1 MREAIEQ
8 RGGHLGIAQNANAAR
23 GANARWSR
31 RRRGH
36 EFSLEGRTA
45 LVTGAVRESERRSP
59 KRSHSTARESR
70 SVTSTMKARIAPAGL
85 LPKKGPAVVQLRCD
99 VAEETSVAALTDWA
113 MEHRT
118 LLMYTRR
125 RPHNHPSV
133 LPISAIY
140 TICGNADELRVF
152 CRYFDRLII
161 GNSARNSC
169 ILTRI

>member
-8 RGGHLGIAQNANAAR
+8 RGGHLGIVQNANAAR
-23 GANARWSR
+23 GANARWLR

-70 SVTSTMKARIAPAGL
+70 SVISTMKARIAPAGL
-85 LPKKGPAVVQLRCD
+85 LPKMGPAVVQLRCD

-125 RPHNHPSV
+125 RLTTTQASCQYLQFIRFAEMPMNFGC
-133 LPISAIY
+133 SAGI
-140 TICGNADELRVF
+140 
-152 CRYFDRLII
+152 LIV
-161 GNSARNSC
+161 
-169 ILTRI
+169 